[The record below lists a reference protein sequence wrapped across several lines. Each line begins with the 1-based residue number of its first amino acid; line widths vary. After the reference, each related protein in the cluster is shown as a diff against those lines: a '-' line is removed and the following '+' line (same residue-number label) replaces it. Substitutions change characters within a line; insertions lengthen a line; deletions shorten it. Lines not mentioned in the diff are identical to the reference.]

1 MEVIGYKCFNEDMT
15 NSYSIKFEIGKIYTV
30 NGPVK
35 FGNQGNGFHMC
46 ERMED
51 TLRYF
56 DAMKNDVSICLVRGS
71 GDMLAFSDEY
81 YGYYDM
87 HVVQS
92 LEILKIFNRDEIINM
107 ATNMNRDSLTRFLSG
122 FKLKNDELKYFK
134 DKFKTDD
141 SIINFIEYYQ
151 ENNFNAFTKKK
162 I

>member
-1 MEVIGYKCFNEDMT
+1 MEVIGYKCFNKDMT
-15 NSYSIKFEIGKIYTV
+15 NSYGIKFGIGKKYSV
-30 NGPVK
+30 DGPIK

-56 DAMKNDVSICLVRGS
+56 DAMNSDVSICLVRGS
-71 GDMLAFSDEY
+71 GEMLSFSDEY

-92 LEILKIFNRDEIINM
+92 LEIIKIFSRDEIVGM
-107 ATNMNRDSLTRFLSG
+107 AMDMNKNSLTRFISG
-122 FKLKNDELKYFK
+122 FKLNKDELLCLK
-134 DKFKTDD
+134 DKFKMDNNV
-141 SIINFIEYYQ
+141 INFIEYYQ
-151 ENNFNAFTKKK
+151 ENNFDAFTKKK